1 MISCSV
7 KLSFNPV
14 GTNRETIDLSC
25 KELIEHLNRWSR
37 SSSRSTDWIKA
48 TRWQDALDFLCLKVP
63 SFVSSKS
70 VFSFRHQAEWNW
82 FDISFADMFEQE
94 TSVLMQHSGFDEQ
107 YAWGVEMKYDISP
120 IYPFAIEN
128 APETLYVKYN
138 LKNALKER
146 EVMSIPPPHLVLK

>member
-1 MISCSV
+1 
-7 KLSFNPV
+7 
-14 GTNRETIDLSC
+14 
-25 KELIEHLNRWSR
+25 
-37 SSSRSTDWIKA
+37 
-48 TRWQDALDFLCLKVP
+48 
-63 SFVSSKS
+63 
-70 VFSFRHQAEWNW
+70 
-82 FDISFADMFEQE
+82 MFEQE

-146 EVMSIPPPHLVLK
+146 EVMRIPPTCYLNENEMIQRLIEMFYIKQNQEAKNVPY